1 LRSLHGD
8 FLNLGQADSF
18 VLNVLQSF
26 EHFQIFTFHN
36 FLLILNVVGFEGRQR
51 ALLALSGEDW
61 LQVQRRSRILEL
73 SEVGLHLE
81 VN

>member
-1 LRSLHGD
+1 MSCSRLNIFRFSL
-8 FLNLGQADSF
+8 S
-18 VLNVLQSF
+18 
-26 EHFQIFTFHN
+26 ITFYLHEIN
-36 FLLILNVVGFEGRQR
+36 RLSGLLILNVVGFEGRQR
-51 ALLALSGEDW
+51 ALQALSGEDW

>member
-1 LRSLHGD
+1 MSCSRLNIFRFSL
-8 FLNLGQADSF
+8 S
-18 VLNVLQSF
+18 
-26 EHFQIFTFHN
+26 ITFYLHEIN
-36 FLLILNVVGFEGRQR
+36 RLSGLLILDVVGFEGRQR

>member
-1 LRSLHGD
+1 MSCSRLNIFRFSL
-8 FLNLGQADSF
+8 S
-18 VLNVLQSF
+18 
-26 EHFQIFTFHN
+26 ITFYLHEIN
-36 FLLILNVVGFEGRQR
+36 RLSGLLILNVVGFEGRQR